1 MRTAAAIAALLVLE
15 LLAAFIGYGVQ
26 TPQAPPSTRR
36 PEIPSRRAT
45 EARTVPTSFSRS
57 AKLPFPTFPELKI
70 PVVPV
75 RNSNYESLVRDA
87 ALQRGISPSLAL
99 AVTRVESDFQ
109 PREISHKG
117 ARGLMQVMPG
127 TGVRFGVQPDEL
139 FDPARNVAAGTAYL
153 AWLHKKYRGDLDLT
167 LAAYNAGEGA
177 VDKYGG
183 IPPYPETQEYVRRVR
198 RVLNE
203 RDLQ

>member
-1 MRTAAAIAALLVLE
+1 
-15 LLAAFIGYGVQ
+15 
-26 TPQAPPSTRR
+26 
-36 PEIPSRRAT
+36 
-45 EARTVPTSFSRS
+45 
-57 AKLPFPTFPELKI
+57 
-70 PVVPV
+70 
-75 RNSNYESLVRDA
+75 
-87 ALQRGISPSLAL
+87 
-99 AVTRVESDFQ
+99 
-109 PREISHKG
+109 
-117 ARGLMQVMPG
+117 MQVMPG